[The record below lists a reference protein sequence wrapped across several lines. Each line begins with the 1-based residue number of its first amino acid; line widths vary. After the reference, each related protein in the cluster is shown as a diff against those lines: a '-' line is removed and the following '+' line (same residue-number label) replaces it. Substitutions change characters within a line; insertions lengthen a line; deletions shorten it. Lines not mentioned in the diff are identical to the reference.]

1 MKKVT
6 KSWIYT
12 LAIMGVFLMIIS
24 GCKKKDDNSN
34 PPPASQVPA
43 LTTDVVSNIAQTTA
57 TSGGNVTSQ
66 GTSAVSAR
74 CVCWSISANPS
85 TSDAHTTDGSGT
97 GNFTSNLTGLT
108 PNTPYY
114 VRAYAINSAGTGY
127 GNQQSFTTQQE
138 TGGTVTDIDGNVYHT
153 VTIGTQTWMVENL
166 KTTKYNDGTAIPLVT
181 DSTAWLNLPTPG
193 YCWYNN
199 DAATYKNTYGALY
212 NWFTVNTSKLAPS
225 GWHVPT
231 DAEWTILTIY
241 LGGDTVAGGKMKSTG
256 TIELGTG
263 LWYSPNTGAT
273 NESGFTAVP
282 AGCRGRDGAF
292 DYVGSIGFWWSSS
305 EYVASDAWYRHLSYD
320 YSDVSRY
327 YGKKYLG
334 FSVRCVR
341 DS

>member
-74 CVCWSISANPS
+74 GICWSISANPS
-85 TSDAHTTDGSGT
+85 TSDAHTTDSSGT

-166 KTTKYNDGTAIPLVT
+166 KTTKYNDGTAIPLET
-181 DSTAWLNLPTPG
+181 DDTAWANLTTPG

-231 DAEWTILTIY
+231 DAEWTTLTTY
-241 LGGDTVAGGKMKSTG
+241 LGGETVAGGKMKSTG
-256 TIELGTG
+256 TIGSGTG
-263 LWYSPNTGAT
+263 LWDDPNTGAT

-282 AGCRGRDGAF
+282 AGCRGYNSTF
-292 DYVGSIGFWWSSS
+292 VSVGLYGFWWSSTEGS
-305 EYVASDAWYRHLSYD
+305 TNFAWYRFLSYD
-320 YSDVSRY
+320 TSSAGGN
-327 YGKKYLG
+327 YGKKTYG

-341 DS
+341 N